1 VNKDR
6 SAPSQGRK
14 ALHALRS
21 LKAASASTM
30 DNGSFEDVLAQ
41 LREGGEGERGDGDD
55 VVQPD
60 GTLVG
65 VVNNDNN
72 GGAPLPVAAE
82 EADAA
87 PRITNSSKQAP
98 KPPLVLSLTSMAVTN
113 DMAQVFGEA
122 LLNSQHDVSDI
133 KLQVYWMPPSRTAY
147 RSLLQYLRTSP
158 CLTTISLYGNPTGVP
173 GCKDTAEQILAAVA
187 ANPNVK
193 EINLAWIELSA
204 PSLINQRHIK
214 ELILIRSTI
223 VRDDGEGDAAE
234 STTTT
239 TTTTT
244 SPLPI
249 TDAKPSSLKTLIMDV
264 WDDASK
270 ETLLAIGAAHTKV
283 ETLYVRFPLPF
294 VQAQPVVD
302 FISNQVHLKEVL
314 VRNMGTDLSHMTTL
328 VEALPDATTT
338 VEVVHGFWES
348 PAMQNMAASTNVT
361 TCSYKTKMIDAMY
374 RTNSLIMLHCYA
386 TTTTTTTATTL
397 TTDSSEAAAESRV
410 TAAATTP
417 PPSGAAEPVPPP
429 PQQQRESMF
438 SMIEQEKIKEIGS
451 RNYMLPVLM
460 KSANPLWNETE
471 NWPALLSLGVSSEHP
486 MHFSLVYE
494 LVRDQLVQRPALGRP
509 GRPRASTRSVGAS
522 ITTTATTTS
531 NRYHHDGQDNED
543 NAFTTV
549 TALQTPY
556 QRFLDWVG
564 RRRRVRATAASTA
577 AVGGPNHRV
586 SSLLATTNG
595 ST

>member
-1 VNKDR
+1 
-6 SAPSQGRK
+6 
-14 ALHALRS
+14 
-21 LKAASASTM
+21 M

-41 LREGGEGERGDGDD
+41 LREGGEGQGGDGDD
-55 VVQPD
+55 VHPD

-65 VVNNDNN
+65 VVNNDSN
-72 GGAPLPVAAE
+72 GGAPPPAVAAE
-82 EADAA
+82 VDAA
-87 PRITNSSKQAP
+87 PGITNSSKQAP

-133 KLQVYWMPPSRTAY
+133 KLQVYWMSPSRTAY

-193 EINLAWIELSA
+193 EINLAWIELA
-204 PSLINQRHIK
+204 AHSLISQRHIK

-223 VRDDGEGDAAE
+223 VMDDGEGDAAE

-239 TTTTT
+239 TT

-249 TDAKPSSLKTLIMDV
+249 TDSKPSSLKTLIMDV

-270 ETLLAIGAAHTKV
+270 ETLLAIGASHTKV

-302 FISNQVHLKEVL
+302 FISQQAHLKEVL

-328 VEALPDATTT
+328 VEALPDNTTT

-348 PAMQNMAASTNVT
+348 PAMQNMAASTDAT

-386 TTTTTTTATTL
+386 TTTAAPTAAI
-397 TTDSSEAAAESRV
+397 DSSEAATESIT
-410 TAAATTP
+410 TAATTTP
-417 PPSGAAEPVPPP
+417 PPGAAKPVPSPT
-429 PQQQRESMF
+429 QQQRESMF
-438 SMIEQEKIKEIGS
+438 SVVELEKIKEIGS

-471 NWPALLSLGVSSEHP
+471 NWPALLSLGVSSEHRV
-486 MHFSLVYE
+486 HFSLVYE
-494 LVRDQLVQRPALGRP
+494 LVRDQLVQRPALGRQP
-509 GRPRASTRSVGAS
+509 GRPRAASTRSVGAAV
-522 ITTTATTTS
+522 TTTATTTS
-531 NRYHHDGQDNED
+531 NRHYNSHDNED
-543 NAFTTV
+543 NAATTI
-549 TALQTPY
+549 TAMQTPY

-564 RRRRVRATAASTA
+564 RRRRVRATAAATAA

-586 SSLLATTNG
+586 SSLLSATTNG